1 MAKDGYNRRS
11 TYMPVVTENIYALYD
26 NDDNFIDVG
35 NAKYCAEVMGC
46 AVGNIYQKA
55 SLNAKGALIGKRYKK
70 VSTLQVFHVGRVIK
84 EEYIDRRTEDFKS
97 RGRIRHRYDL
107 GPKRTSTTY
116 RLIQSSPMASGRM

>member
-55 SLNAKGALIGKRYKK
+55 SLNAKGARIGKRYKK

-84 EEYIDRRTEDFKS
+84 EEYIDRRTKAFRP
-97 RGRIRHRYDL
+97 RGSVHEKCNL
-107 GPKRTSTTY
+107 GPKR
-116 RLIQSSPMASGRM
+116 SSIGSRDVHIA